1 MTETGATS
9 APGLAEIADI
19 GRDTARGGYSRHLFD
34 DADRQLRE
42 WFVARAAGIGLDVDH
57 DRNGN
62 IWAWWGPPGP
72 GALVTGSHLDSVP
85 GGGAFDGPLG
95 VVSALDAVQ
104 RLMVSGF
111 RPSRPV
117 AVVVFAEEEGSRF
130 GVACLGSKLLSGGL
144 AASKA
149 LALTDAS
156 GCTLAE
162 VMAGA
167 GLDPARAGR
176 DDALLSRIGLFLE
189 LHVEQ
194 GRGLID
200 LGVPVGVA
208 SSVLGHGRWRLRF
221 AGQGNHAG
229 TTLMSDRRDPMVAAG
244 ATIAQIPGLARAR
257 AGARA
262 TVGRVDATP
271 GGTNVIAS
279 HVDVWLDSRA
289 EDDEV
294 TRALVADIGTAAAGH
309 AAEQGCTAELT
320 EQSWSGTVHFP
331 DGPRM
336 AISEALGGVPALPTG
351 AGHDAAVLAAAVP
364 TAMLYVRNPTG
375 ISHAPE
381 EFASAEDCAAG
392 VDALETALRSLAGR
406 SSQG

>member
-1 MTETGATS
+1 
-9 APGLAEIADI
+9 
-19 GRDTARGGYSRHLFD
+19 
-34 DADRQLRE
+34 
-42 WFVARAAGIGLDVDH
+42 
-57 DRNGN
+57 
-62 IWAWWGPPGP
+62 
-72 GALVTGSHLDSVP
+72 VP

-104 RLMVSGF
+104 RLIVSGI

-130 GVACLGSKLLSGGL
+130 GVPCLGSKLLTGEL
-144 AASKA
+144 AASRA

-162 VMAGA
+162 TMAGA

-176 DDALLSRIGLFLE
+176 DEATLSRIGLFVE
-189 LHVEQ
+189 LHIEQ

-200 LGVPVGVA
+200 LGAPVGVA
-208 SSVLGHGRWRLRF
+208 SGILGHGRWRLRF

-262 TVGRVDATP
+262 TVGRVEVTP

-279 HVDVWLDSRA
+279 HVDVWLDCRA
-289 EDDEV
+289 GEDEV
-294 TRALVADIGTAAAGH
+294 TRALAAEISATAAAH
-309 AAEQGCTAELT
+309 AAAQGCTAELT
-320 EQSWSGTVHFP
+320 EESWSGTVRFA
-331 DGPRM
+331 DGPRI
-336 AISEALGGVPALPTG
+336 AIGEALGGVPALATG
-351 AGHDAAVLAAAVP
+351 AGHDAGVLAAAVP
-364 TAMLYVRNPTG
+364 TAMLFVRNPTG

-381 EFASAEDCAAG
+381 EFASADDCAAG
-392 VDALETALRSLAGR
+392 VDALEAVMRSLSGSA
-406 SSQG
+406 